1 MTFLHLFEAYYSLE
15 FGKILGFGLS
25 KEDRP
30 IWQLAVTGKEIY
42 DIFIYDINIYYNPG
56 TT

>member
-30 IWQLAVTGKEIY
+30 IWQLAVTGKETLYMIY
-42 DIFIYDINIYYNPG
+42 LYMI
-56 TT
+56 